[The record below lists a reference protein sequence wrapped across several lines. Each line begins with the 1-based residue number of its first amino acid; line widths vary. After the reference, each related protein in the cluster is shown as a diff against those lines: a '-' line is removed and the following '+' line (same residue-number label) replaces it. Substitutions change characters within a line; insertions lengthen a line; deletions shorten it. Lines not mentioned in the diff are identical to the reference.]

1 MKKILLLSG
10 LVLSFAFTA
19 TAMAD
24 TMTVVS
30 DTSVFVYGPINQY
43 AAVDSDDWGTS
54 ASAVIT
60 WKHPSWPTISETNWI
75 SSAYYTEL
83 TRPDSWR
90 LFSDVIEIPS
100 CATNI
105 TGSLSVTSDNAE
117 EVYLNEVLLG
127 TDGEVQDV
135 SHDDQEW
142 NTVLNYPLIGLQAG
156 TNTLKIIVRNYAYS
170 TDSPTVNP
178 TGLIY
183 KAIVNYTMDD
193 DCDGIINSEDMCSG
207 TIADVPLEKLGINRW
222 IWGGDAWQTE
232 KSKGKGPMFLPT
244 MEQTYGCSCFQMLS
258 WLNGNY
264 PDEYGEMNGHYKFG
278 CSTSI
283 IEDFIS
289 LLLN

>member
-10 LVLSFAFTA
+10 LVLSFALAA

-30 DTSVFVYGPINQY
+30 DTSVSVYGPINQY

-54 ASAVIT
+54 ASAVVT
-60 WKHPSWPTISETNWI
+60 WKHPSWPTISEANWI

-83 TRPDSWR
+83 PRPDSWR

-105 TGSLSVTSDNAE
+105 TGSLIVTSDNAE

-127 TDGEVQDV
+127 TDGEVQGV

-142 NTVLNYPLIGLQAG
+142 NTILNYLSITGLQAG
-156 TNTLKIIVRNYAYS
+156 TNTLKIIVRNYAYN
-170 TDSPTVNP
+170 TNSPTVNP

-183 KAIVNYTMDD
+183 KATINYTPND
-193 DCDGIINSEDMCSG
+193 DCDDDGVLNNADSCPNTLPDTEYFSNPWGVHRWHWDGEALFTQQPNKKEKGNHEPIS
-207 TIADVPLEKLGINRW
+207 IADTR
-222 IWGGDAWQTE
+222 
-232 KSKGKGPMFLPT
+232 
-244 MEQTYGCSCFQMLS
+244 GCSC
-258 WLNGNY
+258 
-264 PDEYGEMNGHYKFG
+264 
-278 CSTSI
+278 
-283 IEDFIS
+283 
-289 LLLN
+289 